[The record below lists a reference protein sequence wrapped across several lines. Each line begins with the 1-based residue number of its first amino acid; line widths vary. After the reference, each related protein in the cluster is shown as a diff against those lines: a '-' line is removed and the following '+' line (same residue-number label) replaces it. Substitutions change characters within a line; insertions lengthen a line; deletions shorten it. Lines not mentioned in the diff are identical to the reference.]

1 MRTKMWLGYIHKPRV
16 GERNRNEIAQ
26 TKTAISIYFS
36 E

>member
-1 MRTKMWLGYIHKPRV
+1 MWLGYIHKPRV
-16 GERNRNEIAQ
+16 GERVGEWNRNEIAQ